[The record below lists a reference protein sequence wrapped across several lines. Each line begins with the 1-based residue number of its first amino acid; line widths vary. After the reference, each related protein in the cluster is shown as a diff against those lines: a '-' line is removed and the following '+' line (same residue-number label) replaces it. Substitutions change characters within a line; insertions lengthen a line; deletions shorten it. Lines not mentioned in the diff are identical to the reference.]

1 MKKYVMILAAITAA
15 VTISSCTKEQAESGK
30 IVDENGMVRMT
41 FAATAEDADTKAVL
55 NADGKTVEWEG
66 TENVA
71 VFDGKKDDAN
81 IFTATKA
88 GATTSFTGSVTDVA
102 TEFVA
107 VYPASAAVALGEGDK
122 PISAIIP
129 NVQEATLNSFD
140 PAAALYVAS
149 STDIDAKFSFKAA
162 FALLKVNVDVENVVA
177 VVVENTKNNFA
188 GSVSVS
194 TSAGVSNGTGTTYK
208 TVTLKKSDDS
218 VLAKG
223 TYYIVVR
230 HLGETSK
237 YEDFS
242 LSYITSDA
250 MFGKRTTA
258 TVIDNS
264 LLPRKGVLNV
274 GRLSDVTSVEQSW
287 YNYYQAGFDV
297 KIGSK
302 TINRS
307 VNGDAELLTADNAV
321 YTVAKAKF
329 ENAGVRF
336 FKAIGAGTFNNPN
349 NPTISNST
357 FLLSDSDTP
366 VVLTLA
372 NVINLADGALHLKG
386 FELRMTGDKTTSLF
400 SVNKN
405 TAASMSDFVMDN
417 CKIIQNVASF
427 IAINSAYHMYG
438 ISNIEIVNSSFAVS
452 VAANIVNVSKEVT
465 VGGVKIPSTGI
476 PEYDSFSFKN
486 NYVYSTTGVNCLT
499 SIFTYTGSN
508 GDGEMTVTIDN
519 NLFYNTVT
527 GGTFKHNSIAS
538 ATGNRNVFWAADG
551 TDPGANAKLW
561 GMATKV
567 AIPSVS
573 VANNVAFGTLNGTR
587 KWTIADDKVNTGME
601 AITVAP
607 SDPIA
612 SANTVTGTFTMASGY
627 ESYGPQAL

>member
-1 MKKYVMILAAITAA
+1 MVKKEEAIMKKYVMILAAITAA

-386 FELRMTGDKTTSLF
+386 FELSMTGGKTSLF

-417 CKIIQNVASF
+417 CKVIQSVASMISTNSSYPAYGIQN
-427 IAINSAYHMYG
+427 
-438 ISNIEIVNSSFAVS
+438 IEMVNSKFAVS
-452 VAANIVNVSKEVT
+452 IAANLVNVT
-465 VGGVKIPSTGI
+465 STYAGI
-476 PEYDSFSFKN
+476 TEYKSFKFVN
-486 NYVYSTTGVNCLT
+486 NHVYSTTGTNLAT
-499 SIFTYTGSN
+499 SAFAYSGSTG
-508 GDGEMTVTIDN
+508 DQMEVTFSN
-519 NLFYNTVT
+519 NLFYNTAAA
-527 GGTFKHNSIAS
+527 GNIKHNTLKSVTAKQNVIRSIDAS
-538 ATGNRNVFWAADG
+538 GL
-551 TDPGANAKLW
+551 GANAKIF
-561 GMATKV
+561 GMKTKV
-567 AIPSVS
+567 AIASVDVS
-573 VANNVAFGTLNGTR
+573 DNVGFGPLAAKKN
-587 KWTIADDKVNTGME
+587 WTIADDIVNTSME